1 MCHTREPVN
10 ACPLNEGGG
19 TVAWVW
25 RTGMAGL
32 CLATW
37 TLFSIPM
44 SCPDILYL
52 GVNAEVTVSDVVHLP
67 HGRDG

>member
-1 MCHTREPVN
+1 
-10 ACPLNEGGG
+10 
-19 TVAWVW
+19 
-25 RTGMAGL
+25 MAGL